1 MKNAKDI
8 PVEHFIFATL
18 VLLLF
23 SWFTISALLHDQI
36 RMGRHGSA
44 KVLTREAQPTVY
56 WTSVG
61 GFATITTFGWFAV
74 VFNVLRKIKQSREVT
89 RTKPCM

>member
-1 MKNAKDI
+1 MTKPKDI
-8 PVEHFIFATL
+8 PVEHFIFAGL

-36 RMGRHGSA
+36 RMGRTGFA
-44 KVLTREAQPTVY
+44 KVVTRETQPTAY

-61 GFATITTFGWFAV
+61 GFSAITALGWFAV
-74 VFNVLRKIKQSREVT
+74 GLNVYRKLKQS
-89 RTKPCM
+89 KKDDPNKIG